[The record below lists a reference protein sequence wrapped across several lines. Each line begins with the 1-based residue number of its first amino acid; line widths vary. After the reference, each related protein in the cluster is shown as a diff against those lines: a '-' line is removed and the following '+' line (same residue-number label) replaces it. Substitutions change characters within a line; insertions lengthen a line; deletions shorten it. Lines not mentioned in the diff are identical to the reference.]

1 MPKARCAHSAANYGR
16 QLFVYGGRDD
26 AAWSDPSDCVMRELA
41 LFNTVD
47 EKWEAVKIQ
56 GKHVPG
62 KRFGACA
69 LATDIGFLI
78 FGGMKLESY

>member
-1 MPKARCAHSAANYGR
+1 MKN
-16 QLFVYGGRDD
+16 
-26 AAWSDPSDCVMRELA
+26 LA

-47 EKWEAVKIQ
+47 QKWEAVKLN